1 MTQTRSSLAFRAACL
16 AWALAALVVIAAAWT
31 QVGRVFPGFYID
43 GHGYLGATD
52 MADWPGPR
60 AGLKPLDCV
69 RTVDGTRFISA
80 DALNAR
86 VREAPVGTAFR
97 YGLADGRTVTV
108 PSALYTVWDFVR
120 MGLVWWLAAIVH
132 LLLGAWVF
140 WKRPDSR
147 AAVAHWRYCQA
158 FAVFLLSG
166 VGAVAWPVMLPI
178 NYVGAALMLPA
189 IVELVLGFPGTP
201 VGPAAAR
208 RLRLAG
214 RLGGLALLVLVA
226 LGYAHDAWFP
236 VMFNFILGVP
246 SIALLAALAVWAYEA
261 ASRRFGP
268 DARAQARLALA
279 GMSVS
284 LLPSVVYSTAALLQR
299 PLPGFELAFLG
310 FCAFPAAIAYA
321 IARHRAF
328 ELDRLLRRATLYTLL
343 TVALA
348 GVYVAA
354 AALANGALGAI
365 AGEGSGVSLAG
376 FLAAV
381 AVAAS
386 LRPAHDGLRRA
397 VDAVFLGKRADPL
410 AAATAMGA
418 RAAAGEAPA
427 FAQQLVDLIQEALEA
442 TWAALEAPDGTRV
455 ASGIAAPDDGPA
467 LAVPLPGRPGHRL
480 MAGPRRDEMPHTEA
494 ERALLSL
501 LAAQAAIGLDRATL
515 FDERHRLQ
523 LAQAEAAARL
533 AGREALF
540 RQVVHDMGTD
550 LSNIAVAADLARQLP
565 GEPGP
570 LASIEASLARIERF
584 LAEKRAQIE
593 AEAAGRETGLAAG
606 VALALEAV
614 APQAAARGQHVK
626 TSLPREPLALPLSE
640 VELAQVLGNVLS
652 NAVRLSPPGAVI
664 TLAVSRADGWVTMRV
679 DDEGPGLAPDMLAA
693 LGSGRRA
700 ANQPPGSGLGLQN
713 ALTIVRAVGGR
724 MAWRNRL
731 VGGAT
736 VEIEIP
742 HPPTVV
748 S

>member
-1 MTQTRSSLAFRAACL
+1 MTQTRSSLAFRATCL
-16 AWALAALVVIAAAWT
+16 AWALAALVMIAAAWT

-60 AGLKPLDCV
+60 AGLRPLDCV

-86 VREAPVGTAFR
+86 VRRAPVGTAFR

-108 PSALYTVWDFVR
+108 SSVVYTMWDFVR
-120 MGLVWWLAAIVH
+120 MGLVWWLAALVH
-132 LLLGAWVF
+132 LLLGAWVV
-140 WKRPDSR
+140 WKRPGSR

-158 FAVFLLSG
+158 FAFFLLSG
-166 VGAVAWPVMLPI
+166 VGGIAWPAMLPI

-189 IVELVLGFPGTP
+189 IVELVLAFPAAP
-201 VGPAAAR
+201 IGPIAAR

-226 LGYAHDAWFP
+226 LGYAHGAWFP

-261 ASRRFGP
+261 VSRRFGP

-279 GMSVS
+279 GMAVS
-284 LLPSVVYSTAALLQR
+284 LLPSIVYSVAALLQR
-299 PLPGFELAFLG
+299 PLPGFELAFAG

-354 AALANGALGAI
+354 AALAHGALGAI
-365 AGEGSGVSLAG
+365 AGEVSGVSLAG

-410 AAATAMGA
+410 AAATAVGA

-427 FAQQLVDLIQEALEA
+427 FAQQLVALIAEALEA

-455 ASGIAAPDDGPA
+455 AAGTPTPEAPA
-467 LAVPLPGRPGHRL
+467 LSVPLPGRPGYRL
-480 MAGPRRDEMPHTEA
+480 LAGPRRDEMPHTEQ
-494 ERALLSL
+494 ERALLTL
-501 LAAQAAIGLDRATL
+501 LAAQAAIGLDRAIL

-565 GEPGP
+565 GEAGP

-584 LAEKRAQIE
+584 LAEKRAQLE

-626 TSLPREPLALPLSE
+626 TSLPREPLAVPLSE
-640 VELAQVLGNVLS
+640 VELAQVLGNVLA

-679 DDEGPGLAPDMLAA
+679 DDEGPGLAPDMLGA
-693 LGSGRRA
+693 LGSGRRG
-700 ANQPPGSGLGLQN
+700 ANQAPGSGLGLQN
-713 ALTIVRAVGGR
+713 ALAIVRAVGGR
-724 MAWRNRL
+724 MAWHNRL

-742 HPPTVV
+742 QPLNDAP
-748 S
+748 

>member
-1 MTQTRSSLAFRAACL
+1 MTQPPSSLAFRAACL
-16 AWALAALVVIAAAWT
+16 AWALAALVVIAAAWP

-60 AGLKPLDCV
+60 AGLRPLDCV
-69 RTVDGTRFISA
+69 LTVDGKRFISA

-86 VREAPVGTAFR
+86 VRQAPAGTAFR

-108 PSALYTVWDFVR
+108 PSTVYTLWDFVR

-132 LLLGAWVF
+132 LLLGAWVV
-140 WKRPDSR
+140 WRRPGSL
-147 AAVAHWRYCQA
+147 AAMAHWRYCQA

-178 NYVGAALMLPA
+178 NYMGAALMLPA
-189 IVELVLGFPGTP
+189 IVELVLGFPVTP
-201 VGPAAAR
+201 VGAVAAR

-226 LGYAHDAWFP
+226 LGYAHGPWFP
-236 VMFNFILGVP
+236 IMFNAILGVP

-279 GMSVS
+279 GMTVS
-284 LLPSVVYSTAALLQR
+284 LLPSVVYSIAALLQR
-299 PLPGFELAFLG
+299 PLPGFELAFAG

-343 TVALA
+343 IAALA

-354 AALANGALGAI
+354 AALAHGALGAI
-365 AGEGSGVSLAG
+365 ATEAPGVSLAG

-455 ASGIAAPDDGPA
+455 ASGTPLPEAPA
-467 LAVPLPGRPGHRL
+467 LSVPLPGRPGYRL
-480 MAGPRRDEMPHTEA
+480 VAGPRRDEMPHTA
-494 ERALLSL
+494 QERALLAL
-501 LAAQAAIGLDRATL
+501 LAAQAAIGLDRAAL

-540 RQVVHDMGTD
+540 RQVVHDVGTD

-584 LAEKRAQIE
+584 LTEKRAQLE

-614 APQAAARGQHVK
+614 QPQAAARGQHVK

-679 DDEGPGLAPDMLAA
+679 EDEGPGLAPDMLGA
-693 LGSGRRA
+693 LGSGRRGA
-700 ANQPPGSGLGLQN
+700 GQAPGSGLGLQN
-713 ALTIVRAVGGR
+713 ALTIVRAAGGR
-724 MAWRNRL
+724 MAWHNRL
-731 VGGAT
+731 VGGAS
-736 VEIEIP
+736 VEIQIP
-742 HPPTVV
+742 QPLNDV